1 MLVDYDSIV
10 RMRWARSVFFGLLL
24 SFTPVIRAQDEPPAK
39 TEPAYDDTFGGP
51 IVELTA
57 LKLTV
62 SRNVLGKTEKKT
74 FLIKQDTRI
83 EGKLK
88 LKEKVTVGFVVTE
101 EGAVARLIVAHPSGK
116 K

>member
-1 MLVDYDSIV
+1 MLVDYHSIV
-10 RMRWARSVFFGLLL
+10 RMRWARSVFLGVLL
-24 SFTPVIRAQDEPPAK
+24 SFTPVIRAQAEQPVK

-88 LKEKVTVGFVVTE
+88 LKEKVTVGFVLTD
-101 EGAVARLIVAHPSGK
+101 EGAIARLIVAHPSGK